1 MASFHADFIP
11 RSPKILLHRSSFLP
25 LKNRKAL
32 TMHIY
37 TYIYTHTHVEMLKY
51 RGGKGWRGI
60 KPFFGPE
67 AIFSL
72 LRDALRTLETNIF
85 SYKFRAEEEE

>member
-37 TYIYTHTHVEMLKY
+37 TYIYTHTHT
-51 RGGKGWRGI
+51 RR
-60 KPFFGPE
+60 KPCSSIE
-67 AIFSL
+67 A
-72 LRDALRTLETNIF
+72 A
-85 SYKFRAEEEE
+85 KAGEE

>member
-1 MASFHADFIP
+1 MS
-11 RSPKILLHRSSFLP
+11 
-25 LKNRKAL
+25 KA
-32 TMHIY
+32 
-37 TYIYTHTHVEMLKY
+37 VLKY
-51 RGGKGWRGI
+51 RGGKGWWGI

-85 SYKFRAEEEE
+85 SYEFRAEEEE